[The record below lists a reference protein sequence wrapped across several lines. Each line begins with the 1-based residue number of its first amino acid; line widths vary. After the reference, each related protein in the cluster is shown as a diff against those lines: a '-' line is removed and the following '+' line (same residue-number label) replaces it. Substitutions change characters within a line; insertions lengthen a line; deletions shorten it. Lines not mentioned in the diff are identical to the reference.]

1 MAKTPRKTV
10 FRVRS
15 IMRPLVIAMVFC
27 CTLASLVSCSN
38 EDNLP
43 EPQQEYTGI
52 PLIILDTDIDSS
64 TDDLF
69 AMMMLYHY
77 QEMNRCRLLGIVVD
91 REGEDYA
98 ACADVMNTY
107 YGHGDIPIGLIRDGI
122 KDPKVWINYKALP
135 KHTDENGELMF
146 QRSVADY
153 SSLPDG
159 WQLYRQLL
167 ASQPDHSVSIISV
180 GFVACLSQ
188 LLQSEP
194 DSYSP
199 LNGIELVRRKV
210 KCLFL
215 MGGVF
220 GDAEEP
226 IEYNFSQGVFFAQA
240 FFKLWPDNVDIIM
253 SLGEVGDGVEYLPEQ
268 VIADIEWTDKHP
280 IKQVYMHYNCYTG
293 QKMWDPMAT
302 INAVEGNSLFRYS
315 THGLVT
321 VSEKGETFFTPS
333 PTGNVR
339 YQLTNDAAWN
349 ADMLKYIRAF
359 NMVRKS

>member
-1 MAKTPRKTV
+1 M
-10 FRVRS
+10 S
-15 IMRPLVIAMVFC
+15 IL
-27 CTLASLVSCSN
+27 
-38 EDNLP
+38 
-43 EPQQEYTGI
+43 
-52 PLIILDTDIDSS
+52 
-64 TDDLF
+64 
-69 AMMMLYHY
+69 
-77 QEMNRCRLLGIVVD
+77 
-91 REGEDYA
+91 
-98 ACADVMNTY
+98 
-107 YGHGDIPIGLIRDGI
+107 
-122 KDPKVWINYKALP
+122 
-135 KHTDENGELMF
+135 
-146 QRSVADY
+146 
-153 SSLPDG
+153 
-159 WQLYRQLL
+159 
-167 ASQPDHSVSIISV
+167 SV

-199 LNGIELVRRKV
+199 LNGLELVQRKV
-210 KCLFL
+210 KCLYM

-220 GDAEEP
+220 GDSEEP

-240 FFKLWPDNVDIIM
+240 FFNLWPDNVDIIM
-253 SLGEVGDGVEYLPEQ
+253 SPGEVGDGVEYLPEQ
-268 VIADIEWTDKHP
+268 VISDIDWTDKHP
-280 IKQVYMHYNCYTG
+280 IKQVYMHYNCDTG